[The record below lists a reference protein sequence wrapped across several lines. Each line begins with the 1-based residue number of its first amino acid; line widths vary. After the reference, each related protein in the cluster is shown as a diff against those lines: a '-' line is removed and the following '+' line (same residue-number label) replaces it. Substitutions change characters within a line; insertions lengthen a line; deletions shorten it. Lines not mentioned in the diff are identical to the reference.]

1 MRVPRARTD
10 VHSGVLRYLTL
21 PYIFILKVLRARLHA
36 RSIESRAK
44 FSSSSRSPVNHS
56 QQTVVKLLV
65 PLMVTTMMP
74 APTHPLAPTARQMG
88 HPHHSDVA
96 IAAVQW
102 F

>member
-1 MRVPRARTD
+1 MVPKITIQIYFKSVARST
-10 VHSGVLRYLTL
+10 
-21 PYIFILKVLRARLHA
+21 ACCHA
-36 RSIESRAK
+36 RSIESQAK
-44 FSSSSRSPVNHS
+44 FSSSRRSPVNHS

-65 PLMVTTMMP
+65 PPMVTAMTA